1 MLRGRHL
8 STLTAHEPLLT
19 SRLAHAA
26 PVMSFQT
33 PPGPL
38 NDFVRNITFLQAAS
52 HAVKHPVPALQVAFV
67 RDITAYI
74 GASCLVLAFLWDGW
88 LSLAESLVL
97 VLLYIGYVV
106 IACYTS
112 T

>member
-1 MLRGRHL
+1 MLRLSCPSNPSWPAECLCAQHHL
-8 STLTAHEPLLT
+8 SEGCLTCGQ
-19 SRLAHAA
+19 A
-26 PVMSFQT
+26 PT
-33 PPGPL
+33 
-38 NDFVRNITFLQAAS
+38 
-52 HAVKHPVPALQVAFV
+52 VPALQVAFV

>member
-1 MLRGRHL
+1 MLPL
-8 STLTAHEPLLT
+8 SCPSL
-19 SRLAHAA
+19 
-26 PVMSFQT
+26 
-33 PPGPL
+33 PPGSL
-38 NDFVRNITFLQAAS
+38 HALMCNTTFLEAAS
-52 HAVKHPVPALQVAFV
+52 HDVEHPPPALQIAFV

-88 LSLAESLVL
+88 LTLVESLVL

>member
-1 MLRGRHL
+1 MGSIPFLG
-8 STLTAHEPLLT
+8 AT
-19 SRLAHAA
+19 SH
-26 PVMSFQT
+26 V
-33 PPGPL
+33 
-38 NDFVRNITFLQAAS
+38 
-52 HAVKHPVPALQVAFV
+52 VKHAPPALQIAFV

-88 LSLAESLVL
+88 LTLVESLVL

>member
-1 MLRGRHL
+1 MLCL
-8 STLTAHEPLLT
+8 SYPSA
-19 SRLAHAA
+19 S
-26 PVMSFQT
+26 
-33 PPGPL
+33 PGPL
-38 NDFVRNITFLQAAS
+38 NALLVQHDLFEGCQKPPR
-52 HAVKHPVPALQVAFV
+52 PALQIAFV

-88 LSLAESLVL
+88 LSLVESLVL
-97 VLLYIGYVV
+97 VLLYIGYVT